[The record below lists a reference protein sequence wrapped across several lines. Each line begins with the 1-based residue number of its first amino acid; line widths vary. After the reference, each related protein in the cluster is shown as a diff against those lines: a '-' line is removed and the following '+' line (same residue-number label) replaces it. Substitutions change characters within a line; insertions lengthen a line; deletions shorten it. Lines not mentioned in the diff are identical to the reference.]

1 MEVWCW
7 GWVFSNW
14 GGGGGGGGGGGV
26 GVGGG
31 GGGGGGGAEG
41 LILFWT
47 IGLVFSRLSFLHSK
61 IIIKIVS

>member
-14 GGGGGGGGGGGV
+14 
-26 GVGGG
+26 
-31 GGGGGGGAEG
+31 GGAEG

>member
-1 MEVWCW
+1 MVL
-7 GWVFSNW
+7 GMGIFKL
-14 GGGGGGGGGGGV
+14 
-26 GVGGG
+26 
-31 GGGGGGGAEG
+31 GGGAEG

>member
-14 GGGGGGGGGGGV
+14 GGGGGGG
-26 GVGGG
+26 
-31 GGGGGGGAEG
+31 AEG
-41 LILFWT
+41 LILFWN

>member
-1 MEVWCW
+1 MVL
-7 GWVFSNW
+7 GMGIFKL
-14 GGGGGGGGGGGV
+14 GGRW
-26 GVGGG
+26 
-31 GGGGGGGAEG
+31 GGGAEG

>member
-1 MEVWCW
+1 MVL
-7 GWVFSNW
+7 GMGIFKL
-14 GGGGGGGGGGGV
+14 GGR
-26 GVGGG
+26 
-31 GGGGGGGAEG
+31 GGGAEG